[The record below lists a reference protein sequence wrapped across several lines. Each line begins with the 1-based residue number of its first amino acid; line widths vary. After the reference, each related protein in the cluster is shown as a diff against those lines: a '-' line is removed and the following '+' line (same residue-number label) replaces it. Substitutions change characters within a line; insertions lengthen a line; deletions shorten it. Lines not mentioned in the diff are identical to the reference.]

1 MAQTVHN
8 RSIESQECLSERISG
23 LTALCLCGLI
33 AGLCLGAVCMSRNS
47 SRLAA
52 VRDTINPN
60 TATVESL
67 VRLAGI
73 GASRAQ
79 QIVDYRQTHRGASP
93 AFGSAQDL
101 LNIRGFGPKTVEA
114 IAPSLDFETANPA
127 TESND

>member
-8 RSIESQECLSERISG
+8 RTIESEQCLSERISG
-23 LTALCLCGLI
+23 LTVLCLCGLI
-33 AGLCLGAVCMSRNS
+33 AGLFLGAVCMSHH
-47 SRLAA
+47 SRQLAA

-60 TATVESL
+60 TAPVESL

-79 QIVDYRQTHRGASP
+79 QIVEYRQAHRGASP
-93 AFGSAQDL
+93 AFSGAQDL

-114 IAPSLDFETANPA
+114 IAPSLDFETATP
-127 TESND
+127 

>member
-8 RSIESQECLSERISG
+8 RSIESEQCLSERISG
-23 LTALCLCGLI
+23 LAVLCLCGII
-33 AGLCLGAVCMSRNS
+33 AVLCLGAACMSRH
-47 SRLAA
+47 SRQLAA

-60 TATVESL
+60 TAPVESL

-79 QIVDYRQTHRGASP
+79 RIVDYRQAHRGASP

-101 LNIRGFGPKTVEA
+101 LNISGFGPKTVET
-114 IAPSLDFETANPA
+114 IAPSLDFETATP
-127 TESND
+127 